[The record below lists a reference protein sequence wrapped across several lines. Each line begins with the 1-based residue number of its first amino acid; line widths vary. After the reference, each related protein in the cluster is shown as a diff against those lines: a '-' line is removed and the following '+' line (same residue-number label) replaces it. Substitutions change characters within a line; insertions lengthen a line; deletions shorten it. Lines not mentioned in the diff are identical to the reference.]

1 MSGQYDG
8 WRDYTGPV
16 KGEAV
21 IAPPAPKTRS
31 KYGARPH
38 RVLPDLRVL
47 PAEEC
52 AAVPGGIRFDSKRE
66 ADRFVALMGE
76 QERGVIKDLTLQPAL
91 TLHATSPAGIKVAIG
106 RYIADFSYL
115 RDNGTVYEDAKGLK
129 TAIYQRSKKHVEAE
143 YGIRI
148 LET

>member
-1 MSGQYDG
+1 MGQYDG
-8 WRDYTGPV
+8 WRDYQPA
-16 KGEAV
+16 GEA
-21 IAPPAPKTRS
+21 PPKKRA
-31 KYGARPH
+31 KYGAVPH

-47 PAEEC
+47 PSDEC

-66 ADRFVALMGE
+66 ADRFVALMQE
-76 QERGVIKDLTLQPAL
+76 QEQGVIRDLTLQPAL
-91 TLHATSPAGIKVAIG
+91 TLHTTSPAGVKVVVG

-129 TAIYQRSKKHVEAE
+129 TAIYQRSKKHAEAE